1 MTGPGALVSVKDARS
16 LKGRAGVGVEK
27 VLDEVGMDGSRLF
40 ASLDVEQEFNEET
53 EVMVSGTSLKA
64 SAKKTRV
71 RAAAGGVR
79 VWGEGSYALQGSLD
93 YAAGGG
99 DNRELGGGLSFSMR
113 F

>member
-1 MTGPGALVSVKDARS
+1 MSVKDARS

-40 ASLDVEQEFNEET
+40 ASLDVEQEFEEET

-71 RAAAGGVR
+71 RAAVGVH
-79 VWGEGSYALQGSLD
+79 VWSEGRYALQGSLG
-93 YAAGGG
+93 YTAGGG